1 MARNV
6 LAAAAAAASASE
18 EKVEG
23 QQTKLRKLRLCP
35 LKKMSRVMGGALVS
49 VGRRWVEVLGT
60 QTIVEGV
67 AVICTLQTLNY
78 RSWHSS
84 LPSLR

>member
-6 LAAAAAAASASE
+6 LAAAAAAAAASASE

-49 VGRRWVEVLGT
+49 VGRRWVEVGT

-67 AVICTLQTLNY
+67 AVI
-78 RSWHSS
+78 
-84 LPSLR
+84 